1 MLLTQIVHIPADG
14 VADFQQFESHVI
26 PLMPRYGGAL
36 VSRFRGRD
44 GEFEV
49 HVVSFPSQEALD
61 DYRADPERL
70 AVLALLESSGAMS
83 ELVEVVDV
91 TT

>member
-1 MLLTQIVHIPADG
+1 MLLTQIVHVPAEG
-14 VADFQQFESHVI
+14 VAAFQRFESLVL

-36 VSRFRGRD
+36 VSRWRGRD

-61 DYRADPERL
+61 AYKADPERV
-70 AVLALLESSGAMS
+70 AVLALLESSGAKT

-91 TT
+91 TA